1 MLKFLKVMGSGF
13 VTLMN
18 LTVMGILVG
27 FAAYAA
33 SATLNVDSGEKT
45 KDIDTVKTTIVETID
60 ISNRKDI
67 EFFLIDP
74 YEFQD
79 EFCLAQNIFF
89 ESSIDNKAGMAAVA
103 DVVLNRVKHAHYP
116 DSICGVV
123 YQAKMKESW
132 KTKQYPDLDDSER
145 VYIPIRHKCQFS
157 WYCDGKSDDIT
168 LGSENWV
175 KAQMIAWDIMHNDG
189 LRGITEGATHYHATY
204 VAPAWS
210 KDHRMD
216 LVGRIGMHIFY
227 RWN

>member
-60 ISNRKDI
+60 ISSRKDI

-157 WYCDGKSDDIT
+157 WYCDGKSDDIP

-189 LRGITEGATHYHATY
+189 LRGLTEGATHYHATY

>member
-1 MLKFLKVMGSGF
+1 
-13 VTLMN
+13 MN

-145 VYIPIRHKCQFS
+145 VYIPIRHRCQFS
-157 WYCDGKSDDIT
+157 WFCDGKSDEPPIGD
-168 LGSENWV
+168 EWRQ
-175 KAQMIAWDIMHNDG
+175 AQTIAYRMVNSDYLI
-189 LRGITEGATHYHATY
+189 GIADGATHYHATY
-204 VAPAWS
+204 VNPKWN
-210 KDHRMD
+210 KDM
-216 LVGRIGMHIFY
+216 LLIGRIGLHIFY
-227 RWN
+227 VQR

>member
-1 MLKFLKVMGSGF
+1 MGSGF

-60 ISNRKDI
+60 ISSRKDI

-157 WYCDGKSDDIT
+157 WYCDGKSDDIP

>member
-145 VYIPIRHKCQFS
+145 LYIPIRHKCQFS
-157 WYCDGKSDDIT
+157 WYCDGKSDDIP

>member
-13 VTLMN
+13 ITLMN
-18 LTVMGILVG
+18 LTVMGVLVG

-45 KDIDTVKTTIVETID
+45 KDIDTVQTSIVKAID
-60 ISNRKDI
+60 ISSRKDI

-74 YEFQD
+74 YEFED

-116 DSICGVV
+116 DTICGVV

-145 VYIPIRHKCQFS
+145 VYIPIRHRCQFS
-157 WYCDGKSDDIT
+157 WYCDGKSDDIP

>member
-1 MLKFLKVMGSGF
+1 MGSGF
-13 VTLMN
+13 ITLMN
-18 LTVMGILVG
+18 LTVMGVLVG

-45 KDIDTVKTTIVETID
+45 KDIDTVQTSIVKAID
-60 ISNRKDI
+60 ISSRKDI

-74 YEFQD
+74 YEFED

-116 DSICGVV
+116 DTICGVV

-145 VYIPIRHKCQFS
+145 VYIPIRHRCQFS
-157 WYCDGKSDDIT
+157 WYCDGKSDDIP